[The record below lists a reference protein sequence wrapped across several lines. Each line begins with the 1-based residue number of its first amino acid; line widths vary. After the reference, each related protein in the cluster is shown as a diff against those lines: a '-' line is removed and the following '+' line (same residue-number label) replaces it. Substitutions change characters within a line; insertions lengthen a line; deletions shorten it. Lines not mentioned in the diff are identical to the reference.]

1 MGHRLEILTV
11 AGMTAADRE
20 AIAAG
25 TPGFVLMQRAGSGV
39 ADAIQARWTS
49 RPVVVLCGPGNNGG
63 DGYVAAKALADAG
76 WPVRTAS
83 LARGTLRGDA
93 AEASA
98 AWTGVDAP
106 LSAAS
111 CEGAGLVVDA
121 LFGAGLSKPL
131 APEVQA
137 PLRAAEAARIP
148 IVAVDLPSGLPGDEA
163 QPLDYAPRAAVTVT
177 FHRKKRAH
185 VLEPARGFCGEVVI
199 ADIGLAD
206 PSGAN
211 LFENGPGLWSAAFP
225 WPDAMAHKQ
234 SRGSLV
240 VVSGAMTHTGAARL
254 AARGGLRIGAGLVTV
269 LSPPDAVMVNAAHL
283 EAVML
288 TAFANPARLAEAAA
302 KARAAVIGPAA
313 GVDPATRANLLALA
327 ATDAALVVDADALT
341 VFKDDPE
348 ALFAVLDAGDVMTPH
363 PGEFER
369 VFPGLLKQSH
379 DRIAA
384 ARSAAARAG
393 AVVLL
398 KGPDTVIASPDGRA
412 AVNTSGAPW
421 LATAGSGDTLAG
433 FIGGLLA
440 QGMTAFE
447 AACAGAWIHGRAGAL
462 FGPGL
467 IAEDLPD
474 LAPGVLADLRL
485 GVA

>member
-1 MGHRLEILTV
+1 M
-11 AGMTAADRE
+11 
-20 AIAAG
+20 
-25 TPGFVLMQRAGSGV
+25 
-39 ADAIQARWTS
+39 
-49 RPVVVLCGPGNNGG
+49 
-63 DGYVAAKALADAG
+63 
-76 WPVRTAS
+76 
-83 LARGTLRGDA
+83 
-93 AEASA
+93 
-98 AWTGVDAP
+98 
-106 LSAAS
+106 
-111 CEGAGLVVDA
+111 
-121 LFGAGLSKPL
+121 
-131 APEVQA
+131 
-137 PLRAAEAARIP
+137 
-148 IVAVDLPSGLPGDEA
+148 
-163 QPLDYAPRAAVTVT
+163 
-177 FHRKKRAH
+177 
-185 VLEPARGFCGEVVI
+185 
-199 ADIGLAD
+199 
-206 PSGAN
+206 
-211 LFENGPGLWSAAFP
+211 
-225 WPDAMAHKQ
+225 
-234 SRGSLV
+234 